1 MIHCG
6 IKQLLKRWVLRLKWH
21 GKLQLEQGCDIA
33 LQAQFEG
40 MNKIYSHSSFGGIL
54 GYGSYIGHHSSLTA
68 KIGRFC
74 SISNHVIC
82 NAGIHPFQAPF
93 ATTSPCFFS
102 LRKQNGAT
110 FATQQMLN
118 EIKTTDNEG
127 AFDCEIGNDV
137 WICEGVFINGGIH
150 IADGAVVLAHA
161 VVTKDVPPYAIVGGV
176 PAKIIGYRYDEA
188 TIKWL
193 LNVQWWNNPIAWF
206 RAHWSLLCDI
216 DKLKAYYK
224 GRMDDG
230 IHSIKVILPAK

>member
-1 MIHCG
+1 MHCG
-6 IKQLLKRWVLRLKWH
+6 IKQLLKRWVLRLKWR
-21 GKLQLEQGCDIA
+21 GKLQLEQGCNIA

-40 MNKIYSHSSFGGIL
+40 MNKIYSYSSFGGIL

-216 DKLKAYYK
+216 DKLKAYYNK
-224 GRMDDG
+224 
-230 IHSIKVILPAK
+230 A

>member
-1 MIHCG
+1 MIHYG
-6 IKQLLKRWVLRLKWH
+6 IKQLLKRWVFRLKWR

-176 PAKIIGYRYDEA
+176 PAKIIGYRYDQA

-193 LNVQWWNNPIAWF
+193 LKVQWWNNPIAWF

-216 DKLKAYYK
+216 DKLKAYYDK
-224 GRMDDG
+224 HKRPHG
-230 IHSIKVILPAK
+230 

>member
-1 MIHCG
+1 MHYG
-6 IKQLLKRWVLRLKWH
+6 MKQLLKRWVLRLKWR

-137 WICEGVFINGGIH
+137 WICEGAFINGGIH

-216 DKLKAYYK
+216 DKLKAYYDK
-224 GRMDDG
+224 
-230 IHSIKVILPAK
+230 A

>member
-6 IKQLLKRWVLRLKWH
+6 IKQLLKRWILRLKWH

-206 RAHWSLLCDI
+206 RARWSLLCDI
-216 DKLKAYYK
+216 DKLKAYYDK
-224 GRMDDG
+224 
-230 IHSIKVILPAK
+230 A

>member
-6 IKQLLKRWVLRLKWH
+6 IKQLLKRWILHLKWH
-21 GKLQLEQGCDIA
+21 GKLQFEQGCDIA

-216 DKLKAYYK
+216 DKLKAYYDK
-224 GRMDDG
+224 
-230 IHSIKVILPAK
+230 A

>member
-6 IKQLLKRWVLRLKWH
+6 IKQLLKRWVLRLKWR
-21 GKLQLEQGCDIA
+21 GKLQFEQGCDIA

-216 DKLKAYYK
+216 DKLKAYYDK
-224 GRMDDG
+224 
-230 IHSIKVILPAK
+230 A

>member
-1 MIHCG
+1 MMHCWM
-6 IKQLLKRWVLRLKWH
+6 KQLLKRWVLRLKWR
-21 GKLQLEQGCDIA
+21 GKLQFEQGCDIA

-176 PAKIIGYRYDEA
+176 PAKIIDYRYDEA

-216 DKLKAYYK
+216 DKLKAYYNK
-224 GRMDDG
+224 
-230 IHSIKVILPAK
+230 A

>member
-1 MIHCG
+1 M
-6 IKQLLKRWVLRLKWH
+6 
-21 GKLQLEQGCDIA
+21 
-33 LQAQFEG
+33 
-40 MNKIYSHSSFGGIL
+40 
-54 GYGSYIGHHSSLTA
+54 
-68 KIGRFC
+68 
-74 SISNHVIC
+74 IC

-206 RAHWSLLCDI
+206 RARWSLLCDI
-216 DKLKAYYK
+216 DKLKAYYDK
-224 GRMDDG
+224 
-230 IHSIKVILPAK
+230 A

>member
-1 MIHCG
+1 MHYG
-6 IKQLLKRWVLRLKWH
+6 MKQLLKRWVLRLKWR

-216 DKLKAYYK
+216 DKLKAYY
-224 GRMDDG
+224 DT
-230 IHSIKVILPAK
+230 A

>member
-1 MIHCG
+1 MMHYRM
-6 IKQLLKRWVLRLKWH
+6 KQLLKRWVLRLKWR

-216 DKLKAYYK
+216 DKLKAYYDK
-224 GRMDDG
+224 HKRPHG
-230 IHSIKVILPAK
+230 

>member
-1 MIHCG
+1 MMHYG
-6 IKQLLKRWVLRLKWH
+6 MKQLLKRWVLRLKWR

-176 PAKIIGYRYDEA
+176 PAKIIDYRYDEA

-216 DKLKAYYK
+216 DKLKAYYDK
-224 GRMDDG
+224 HKRPHG
-230 IHSIKVILPAK
+230 

>member
-176 PAKIIGYRYDEA
+176 PAKIIGYRYHEA

-216 DKLKAYYK
+216 DKLKAYYNK
-224 GRMDDG
+224 
-230 IHSIKVILPAK
+230 A

>member
-1 MIHCG
+1 MMHCWM
-6 IKQLLKRWVLRLKWH
+6 KQLLKRWVLRLKWH

-216 DKLKAYYK
+216 DKLKAYYNK
-224 GRMDDG
+224 
-230 IHSIKVILPAK
+230 A

>member
-1 MIHCG
+1 MIHYG
-6 IKQLLKRWVLRLKWH
+6 IKQLLKRWVLRLKWR
-21 GKLQLEQGCDIA
+21 GELQLEQGCDIA

-216 DKLKAYYK
+216 DKLKAYYNK
-224 GRMDDG
+224 
-230 IHSIKVILPAK
+230 A

>member
-1 MIHCG
+1 MHYG
-6 IKQLLKRWVLRLKWH
+6 MKQLLKRWVLRLKWR
-21 GKLQLEQGCDIA
+21 GKLQFEQGCDIA

-216 DKLKAYYK
+216 NKLKAYYDK
-224 GRMDDG
+224 
-230 IHSIKVILPAK
+230 A

>member
-1 MIHCG
+1 MHYG
-6 IKQLLKRWVLRLKWH
+6 MKQLLKRWVLRLKWR

-110 FATQQMLN
+110 FATQQMLD

-216 DKLKAYYK
+216 DKLKAYYDK
-224 GRMDDG
+224 
-230 IHSIKVILPAK
+230 A

>member
-1 MIHCG
+1 MHCWM
-6 IKQLLKRWVLRLKWH
+6 KQLLKRWFLRLKWH
-21 GKLQLEQGCDIA
+21 GKLQFEQGCDIA

-118 EIKTTDNEG
+118 EIKTTNNEG
-127 AFDCEIGNDV
+127 SFDCEIGNDV

-161 VVTKDVPPYAIVGGV
+161 VVTQDVPPYAIVGGV

-216 DKLKAYYK
+216 DKLKAYYDK
-224 GRMDDG
+224 
-230 IHSIKVILPAK
+230 A

>member
-6 IKQLLKRWVLRLKWH
+6 IKQLLKRWVLRLKWR

-150 IADGAVVLAHA
+150 IADGAVVLAHT

-216 DKLKAYYK
+216 DKLKAYYNK
-224 GRMDDG
+224 
-230 IHSIKVILPAK
+230 A

>member
-1 MIHCG
+1 MMHCWM
-6 IKQLLKRWVLRLKWH
+6 KQFLKRWVLRLKWR
-21 GKLQLEQGCDIA
+21 GKLQFEQGCDIA

-40 MNKIYSHSSFGGIL
+40 MNKIYSHSYFGGIL

-137 WICEGVFINGGIH
+137 WICEGAFINGGIH

-216 DKLKAYYK
+216 DKFKAYYDK
-224 GRMDDG
+224 
-230 IHSIKVILPAK
+230 A

>member
-1 MIHCG
+1 MHCWM
-6 IKQLLKRWVLRLKWH
+6 KQLLKRWVLRLKWR
-21 GKLQLEQGCDIA
+21 GKLQFEQGCDIA

-216 DKLKAYYK
+216 DKLKAYYNK
-224 GRMDDG
+224 
-230 IHSIKVILPAK
+230 A

>member
-1 MIHCG
+1 MMHCWM
-6 IKQLLKRWVLRLKWH
+6 KQLLKRWVLRLKWR
-21 GKLQLEQGCDIA
+21 GKLQFEQGCDIA

-40 MNKIYSHSSFGGIL
+40 MNKIYSHSSFGGNL

-68 KIGRFC
+68 QIGRFC

-82 NAGIHPFQAPF
+82 NHGIHPFQAPF

-110 FATQQMLN
+110 FATQQMFN
-118 EIKTTDNEG
+118 ELRTTDDDKRFG
-127 AFDCEIGNDV
+127 CEIGNDV

-193 LNVQWWNNPIAWF
+193 LKVQWWNNPIAWF

-216 DKLKAYYK
+216 NKLKAYYDK
-224 GRMDDG
+224 
-230 IHSIKVILPAK
+230 A

>member
-1 MIHCG
+1 MMHCRM
-6 IKQLLKRWVLRLKWH
+6 KQLLKRRVLRLKWR
-21 GKLQLEQGCDIA
+21 GKLQFEQGCDIA

-193 LNVQWWNNPIAWF
+193 LKVQWWNNPIAWF

-216 DKLKAYYK
+216 DKLKAYYDK
-224 GRMDDG
+224 
-230 IHSIKVILPAK
+230 A

>member
-6 IKQLLKRWVLRLKWH
+6 IKQLLKRWILRLKWR

-216 DKLKAYYK
+216 DKLKAYYNK
-224 GRMDDG
+224 
-230 IHSIKVILPAK
+230 A

>member
-1 MIHCG
+1 MMHYG
-6 IKQLLKRWVLRLKWH
+6 MKQLLKRWVLRLKWR

-216 DKLKAYYK
+216 DKLKAYYDK
-224 GRMDDG
+224 HKRPHG
-230 IHSIKVILPAK
+230 

>member
-1 MIHCG
+1 MYYG
-6 IKQLLKRWVLRLKWH
+6 MKQLLKRWFLRLKWR

-216 DKLKAYYK
+216 DKLKAYYNK
-224 GRMDDG
+224 
-230 IHSIKVILPAK
+230 A

>member
-1 MIHCG
+1 MHYG
-6 IKQLLKRWVLRLKWH
+6 MKQLLKRWVLRLKWR

-33 LQAQFEG
+33 LQAQVEG

-216 DKLKAYYK
+216 DKLKAYYNK
-224 GRMDDG
+224 
-230 IHSIKVILPAK
+230 A

>member
-1 MIHCG
+1 MHYG
-6 IKQLLKRWVLRLKWH
+6 MKQLLKRWVLRLKWR

-110 FATQQMLN
+110 FTTQQMLN

-216 DKLKAYYK
+216 DKLKAYYDK
-224 GRMDDG
+224 
-230 IHSIKVILPAK
+230 A

>member
-1 MIHCG
+1 MHYG
-6 IKQLLKRWVLRLKWH
+6 MKQLLKRWVLRLKWR
-21 GKLQLEQGCDIA
+21 GKLQFEQGCDIA

-216 DKLKAYYK
+216 DKLKAYYDK
-224 GRMDDG
+224 HKRPHG
-230 IHSIKVILPAK
+230 

>member
-6 IKQLLKRWVLRLKWH
+6 IKQLLKRWILRLKWH
-21 GKLQLEQGCDIA
+21 RKLQFEQGCDIA

-193 LNVQWWNNPIAWF
+193 LNMQWWNNPIAWF
-206 RAHWSLLCDI
+206 RANWSLLCDI
-216 DKLKAYYK
+216 DKLKAYYDK
-224 GRMDDG
+224 
-230 IHSIKVILPAK
+230 A

>member
-1 MIHCG
+1 MHCRM
-6 IKQLLKRWVLRLKWH
+6 KQLLKRWVLRLKWR

-110 FATQQMLN
+110 FATRQMFN
-118 EIKTTDNEG
+118 ELRTTDDDKRFG
-127 AFDCEIGNDV
+127 CEIGNDV

-193 LNVQWWNNPIAWF
+193 LNVQWWNNSIAWF

-216 DKLKAYYK
+216 DKLKAYYDK
-224 GRMDDG
+224 
-230 IHSIKVILPAK
+230 A

>member
-102 LRKQNGAT
+102 LRKQNGTT

-216 DKLKAYYK
+216 DKLKAYYNK
-224 GRMDDG
+224 
-230 IHSIKVILPAK
+230 A

>member
-6 IKQLLKRWVLRLKWH
+6 IKQLLKRWILHLKWH
-21 GKLQLEQGCDIA
+21 GKLQFEQGCDIA

-93 ATTSPCFFS
+93 ATISPCFFS

-216 DKLKAYYK
+216 NKLKAYYDK
-224 GRMDDG
+224 
-230 IHSIKVILPAK
+230 A

>member
-6 IKQLLKRWVLRLKWH
+6 IKQLLKRWVLRLKWR

-216 DKLKAYYK
+216 DKLKAYYDK
-224 GRMDDG
+224 
-230 IHSIKVILPAK
+230 A

>member
-6 IKQLLKRWVLRLKWH
+6 IKQLLKRWVLRLKWR
-21 GKLQLEQGCDIA
+21 GKLQFEQGCDIA

-206 RAHWSLLCDI
+206 RAHWSLLCNI
-216 DKLKAYYK
+216 DKLKAYYDK
-224 GRMDDG
+224 
-230 IHSIKVILPAK
+230 A

>member
-1 MIHCG
+1 MHCWM
-6 IKQLLKRWVLRLKWH
+6 KQLLKRWVLRLKWH

-216 DKLKAYYK
+216 DKLKAYYDK
-224 GRMDDG
+224 
-230 IHSIKVILPAK
+230 A

>member
-1 MIHCG
+1 MHCWM
-6 IKQLLKRWVLRLKWH
+6 KQLLKRWILRLKWR

-176 PAKIIGYRYDEA
+176 PAKIIDYRYDEA

-216 DKLKAYYK
+216 DKLKAYYNK
-224 GRMDDG
+224 
-230 IHSIKVILPAK
+230 A

>member
-1 MIHCG
+1 MIHYG
-6 IKQLLKRWVLRLKWH
+6 IKQLLKRWILRLKWR
-21 GKLQLEQGCDIA
+21 GKLQFEQGCDIA

-206 RAHWSLLCDI
+206 REHWSLLCDI
-216 DKLKAYYK
+216 DKLKAYYNK
-224 GRMDDG
+224 
-230 IHSIKVILPAK
+230 A

>member
-1 MIHCG
+1 MMPRR
-6 IKQLLKRWVLRLKWH
+6 IKQLLKRWILRLKWH

-40 MNKIYSHSSFGGIL
+40 MNKIYNHSSFGGIL

-118 EIKTTDNEG
+118 EMRTTDSEG
-127 AFDCEIGNDV
+127 SFGCEIGNDV

-150 IADGAVVLAHA
+150 IADGALVLAHA

-216 DKLKAYYK
+216 DKLKAYYDK
-224 GRMDDG
+224 
-230 IHSIKVILPAK
+230 A